1 MATMATSDCTKEF
14 FVDYGDGNKAS
25 VDVTSEH
32 TLADVRRLMSEDWDG
47 DMLPDQDVE
56 WAFWV
61 VDSNQRI
68 TEKQEGRKKAWNF
81 IGKDVR
87 IHEGIDKNCSKNENK
102 NKKRPAF
109 AASSNS
115 AVKNENDNDNNHH
128 DSKRQKIVSDVST
141 VAPTGLQSAAVS
153 PEETVQ
159 PARANQPSSEHEHEE
174 AASEVHGSEFSSSSS
189 SQNLESNKPVTN
201 HNGSSSSSSDEEMSP
216 VALLEKLEQVAI
228 QAQEQEQPPADDDDD
243 SNDDGYDSDDTVRMA
258 DDPSDEEEDPE
269 GEAPPKCTAKPAA
282 DHPKHTRLVAKDHAE
297 LENDRTVPM
306 ADDPSD
312 EEDPECEASP
322 KCTAKPAAAA
332 AAAAADHP
340 KHTRLVAK
348 DHAELENDRTVPM
361 ADDPSDEEDP
371 ECEAPPKCTAK
382 PAAAAA
388 AADHPK
394 HTRLVAK
401 DHAELEND
409 RTVPMADDP
418 SDEEDPEGEASPK
431 CAAKSA
437 AAAAADNQKHTILV
451 AKDCAELEEDPEDDI
466 PVFVSM
472 YEDDTEKGSANADDD
487 DDDDEEN
494 AEQDEEEMQDVATP
508 EDDENPHKEADEA
521 LDKSHTVLR
530 RMESILK
537 EHEYFCN
544 QARRDEWM
552 TELQTLF
559 QNERPQ
565 TVIGVLGNT
574 GVYVFLLRGALNGFL
589 FILLRAQD

>member
-312 EEDPECEASP
+312 EEDPE
-322 KCTAKPAAAA
+322 
-332 AAAAADHP
+332 
-340 KHTRLVAK
+340 
-348 DHAELENDRTVPM
+348 
-361 ADDPSDEEDP
+361 
-371 ECEAPPKCTAK
+371 
-382 PAAAAA
+382 
-388 AADHPK
+388 
-394 HTRLVAK
+394 
-401 DHAELEND
+401 
-409 RTVPMADDP
+409 
-418 SDEEDPEGEASPK
+418 GEASPK

-574 GVYVFLLRGALNGFL
+574 GVYVFLLCGALNGFL

>member
-87 IHEGIDKNCSKNENK
+87 IQEGIDKNCSKNENK
-102 NKKRPAF
+102 KKKRPAF
-109 AASSNS
+109 DVSSNS
-115 AVKNENDNDNNHH
+115 TVNNENDNDNNNNHH
-128 DSKRQKIVSDVST
+128 DSKRQKVVSDVST
-141 VAPTGLQSAAVS
+141 VPPTGLQSAAVS

-159 PARANQPSSEHEHEE
+159 PDRTNQPSSEHEHEE
-174 AASEVHGSEFSSSSS
+174 TASEVHGSESSSSSS
-189 SQNLESNKPVTN
+189 SQNLESNKPGTN

-228 QAQEQEQPPADDDDD
+228 QAQEEEQPPADDEDDG
-243 SNDDGYDSDDTVRMA
+243 NDDGDDSDNTVLMA
-258 DDPSDEEEDPE
+258 DDSSDEEEDPE

-282 DHPKHTRLVAKDHAE
+282 AAAADHQKHTRLVAKDHAE

-312 EEDPECEASP
+312 EEEDPEGEASP

-332 AAAAADHP
+332 AADNQ
-340 KHTRLVAK
+340 KDTRLVPK
-348 DHAELENDRTVPM
+348 DPVEL
-361 ADDPSDEEDP
+361 DDDS
-371 ECEAPPKCTAK
+371 
-382 PAAAAA
+382 
-388 AADHPK
+388 
-394 HTRLVAK
+394 
-401 DHAELEND
+401 
-409 RTVPMADDP
+409 
-418 SDEEDPEGEASPK
+418 
-431 CAAKSA
+431 
-437 AAAAADNQKHTILV
+437 
-451 AKDCAELEEDPEDDI
+451 EDDI

-472 YEDDTEKGSANADDD
+472 NEDDTEKLLSNNKDN
-487 DDDDEEN
+487 DDEEN
-494 AEQDEEEMQDVATP
+494 AEQDEEEIQDVATP

-521 LDKSHTVLR
+521 LDISQTVLR

-574 GVYVFLLRGALNGFL
+574 GVYVFYCVVH
-589 FILLRAQD
+589 